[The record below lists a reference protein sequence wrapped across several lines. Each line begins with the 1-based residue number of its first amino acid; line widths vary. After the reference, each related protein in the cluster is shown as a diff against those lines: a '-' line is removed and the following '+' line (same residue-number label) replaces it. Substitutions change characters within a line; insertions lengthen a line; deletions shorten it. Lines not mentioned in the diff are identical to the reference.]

1 MTETERDGGREMGG
15 CDEAS
20 DLQLGELEV
29 LEELPWQRGERI
41 LWQVSAEE
49 GESEKRN
56 YEHLFDDQNYM
67 ALKYYSTSFLLHFF
81 CRH

>member
-1 MTETERDGGREMGG
+1 MTETKREGEREMGG
-15 CDEAS
+15 GGGDEAS

-49 GESEKRN
+49 GESEKK
-56 YEHLFDDQNYM
+56 ELWAPF
-67 ALKYYSTSFLLHFF
+67 
-81 CRH
+81 